1 MCDSRLV
8 LQDKRNLRPPRV
20 ETLSDSN
27 RKAGFADS
35 SSSQSGCVWVCGANK
50 NHMAD
55 CKQSSYATMWDEC
68 TLPGGTVTHCEP
80 SLAALHTGH
89 CGRGAY
95 LRPVGP
101 AAGVG
106 EAHPPTHLPTHHY
119 QLFPLMWLMFP
130 PALCCL
136 FSRTDGGG
144 KRGMLYKPVQSCN
157 AKKKKKQQ
165 QNYKMSFIIN
175 QESCTTL
182 QNLEDDKGRL
192 GGGGEGGGKERGEK
206 EGCWCWQK
214 VAQQKN
220 GGRNAT
226 QPGVNHNYN
235 NVAFA
240 FQKLGDHTV

>member
-1 MCDSRLV
+1 MHAARRHRDPLWTIPGCTAHRSLWEGS
-8 LQDKRNLRPPRV
+8 LF
-20 ETLSDSN
+20 ET
-27 RKAGFADS
+27 
-35 SSSQSGCVWVCGANK
+35 CGASCWCWWSPSPN
-50 NHMAD
+50 
-55 CKQSSYATMWDEC
+55 SS
-68 TLPGGTVTHCEP
+68 THP
-80 SLAALHTGH
+80 
-89 CGRGAY
+89 
-95 LRPVGP
+95 
-101 AAGVG
+101 
-106 EAHPPTHLPTHHY
+106 PTHHY

-157 AKKKKKQQ
+157 AKKQ

-192 GGGGEGGGKERGEK
+192 GGGGEGGGKERGKK